1 MYCPFSYMGINQSL
15 PSTAYIKMID
25 AWMIFTMLCPF
36 FEILLAWL
44 KDLFKGDTVLS
55 KGGFLS

>member
-1 MYCPFSYMGINQSL
+1 MYCPFSYMGINQLL